1 MNERNWIDYLYG
13 EMNDEEARNFEE
25 EIGGNDSAK
34 DELDTFRRVRFLL
47 HQHEDVQPTGN
58 PVVVVKRSSGWTK
71 WMGIAASLLVLLVAG
86 KLLNV
91 QASAGQGSFHLSFG
105 DSTPRQEV
113 SPQLLA
119 KLDQQRQEWQ
129 TGLASLRYDLDQAV
143 VNLQS
148 QPAVR
153 QPQSQFAEYQFVET
167 ALHDLQGQNQK
178 MADELI
184 ENLRREQNENTQVLV
199 DNLLRYWDEQR
210 KADLQMVNDGLQNLA
225 ESIQLSSD
233 TYAQLIQQPIE
244 NY

>member
-13 EMNDEEARNFEE
+13 EMTDEETQTFEA
-25 EIGGNDSAK
+25 EITGDNSAK
-34 DELDTFRRVRFLL
+34 DELDSFRRVRFLL
-47 HQHEDVQPTGN
+47 HQHEDVQPTGS
-58 PVVVVKRSSGWTK
+58 PVVVVKRYPKWSK

-91 QASAGQGSFHLSFG
+91 QASAGQGSLHLSFG
-105 DSTPRQEV
+105 EPITSQEV

-148 QPAVR
+148 RPAVPKTR
-153 QPQSQFAEYQFVET
+153 FAEYQFVES

-178 MADELI
+178 MADDLI

-210 KADLQMVNDGLQNLA
+210 KADLQLVNDGLQNLA

>member
-13 EMNDEEARNFEE
+13 EMTEEETRNFEE
-25 EIGGNDSAK
+25 EIGGNSSAK
-34 DELDTFRRVRFLL
+34 DELDSFRRVRFLL
-47 HQHEDVQPTGN
+47 HQQEDVPPTGN
-58 PVVVVKRSSGWTK
+58 PVVVVKRSAIWSK

-105 DSTPRQEV
+105 ESTPSQEV

-148 QPAVR
+148 KPSDQPR
-153 QPQSQFAEYQFVET
+153 TRFAEYQFVES

-178 MADELI
+178 MADDLI

-210 KADLQMVNDGLQNLA
+210 KADLQLVNDGLQNLA